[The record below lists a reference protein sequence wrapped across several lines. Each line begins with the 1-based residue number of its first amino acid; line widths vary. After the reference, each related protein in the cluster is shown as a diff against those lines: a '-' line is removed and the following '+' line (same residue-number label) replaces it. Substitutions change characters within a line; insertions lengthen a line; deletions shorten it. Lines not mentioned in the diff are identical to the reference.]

1 MELKLKKIIFK
12 DMHIVSKFL
21 TKTGMKKQVF
31 EALFPKNDH
40 MPKDWPALRKH
51 VQTKYSMTDTEFVA
65 FQKSMDGNFNRALL
79 EYVNDFPA
87 PDMGESIIGLLI
99 EMLGEEKIYEEL
111 VKLLAYFFET
121 DGDAI
126 ESLSIKELIELVKGA
141 FKDQDFMESLEQS
154 MNLKNS
160 AE

>member
-12 DMHIVSKFL
+12 DMHVASKFL

-40 MPKDWPALRKH
+40 MPKDWPTLRKH
-51 VQTKYSMTDTEFVA
+51 VQTKYSMTDGEFIA
-65 FQKSMDGNFNRALL
+65 FQKSVDGNFNRGLMNYAQ
-79 EYVNDFPA
+79 DFPA

-99 EMLGEEKIYEEL
+99 EMLGDERIYAEL
-111 VKLLAYFFET
+111 INVLAYFFQTEE
-121 DGDAI
+121 DVI
-126 ESLSIKELIELVKGA
+126 ENLSMKEIIELVKTA

-160 AE
+160 VE